1 MIKTDINQFKQNK
14 MIKVFIAGATGWA
27 GSELSKGVY
36 KKEDMKLVGAL
47 SRKNKGKNLGEILNL
62 ENAEIPIYDDIDN
75 ALSEVDFDVLVDYTK
90 PDVCKKNTISALK
103 KGKRVVIGTSGL
115 TAEDYSE
122 IATIAEENNSSVL
135 AVGNFSLTVVLLQ
148 KFSEMAAQYIPN
160 FEIIDY
166 AHEDKIDSPSGTAR
180 ELAHRLSQVQK
191 PTVHISNDEL
201 VGEKDSRGAN
211 LEGVQVHSI
220 RLPGHVISIETIFGL
235 KDEKLTIRH
244 DSGSSAEPY
253 VKGALLA
260 IEKVGT
266 FTGLQRGLDTV
277 MDF

>member
-1 MIKTDINQFKQNK
+1 

-36 KKEDMKLVGAL
+36 KTQNMELVGGL
-47 SRKNKGKNLGEILNL
+47 SRKSSGKNLAQILGL
-62 ENAEIPIYDDIDN
+62 GNAEIPIYSDIDT
-75 ALSEVDFDVLVDYTK
+75 ALSEVDFDVLVDYTS
-90 PDVCKKNTISALK
+90 PDICKKNTVSTLK
-103 KGKRVVIGTSGL
+103 KGKKVVIGTSGL
-115 TAEDYSE
+115 TSEDYSE
-122 IATIAEENNSSVL
+122 IAQVADEYHSSVL

-148 KFSEMAAQYIPN
+148 KFSEMAARYIPN

-166 AHEDKIDSPSGTAR
+166 AQEDKIDSPSGTAR

-191 PTVHISNDEL
+191 PAIPISNDEL

-211 LEGVQVHSI
+211 LDGVQVHSV
-220 RLPGHVISIETIFGL
+220 RLPGYVISIETIFGL

-260 IEKVGT
+260 IEKAGR
-266 FTGLQRGLDTV
+266 FKGLQRGLDTV
-277 MDF
+277 MDL

>member
-1 MIKTDINQFKQNK
+1 

-27 GSELSKGVY
+27 GSALSKGVY
-36 KKEDMKLVGAL
+36 GTPDMKLVGGL
-47 SRKNKGKNLGEILNL
+47 SRKNKGRDLGLILGL
-62 ENAEIPIYDDIDN
+62 ENAGIPVYDDIDI
-75 ALSEVDFDVLVDYTK
+75 ALSEVDFDVLVDYTS
-90 PDVCKKNTISALK
+90 PEICKKNTISTLR

-122 IATIAEENNSSVL
+122 IAPIAAENKSSVL
-135 AVGNFSLTVVLLQ
+135 AVGNFSITVVLLQ
-148 KFSEMAAQYIPN
+148 KFSEMAAKYISD

-166 AHEDKIDSPSGTAR
+166 AQEDKIDSPSGTAR

-191 PTVHISNDEL
+191 PNVHISDDEL
-201 VGEKDSRGAN
+201 IGEKASRGAN
-211 LEGVQVHSI
+211 LEGVRVHSV
-220 RLPGHVISIETIFGL
+220 RLPGYVISIETLFGL

-244 DSGSSAEPY
+244 DSGSSADPY

-266 FTGLQRGLDTV
+266 FQGLRRGLDTV
-277 MDF
+277 MDL